1 MEKSQSDPW
10 LPIIKSIF
18 RTAQIEAAEYVDKI
32 IKKEREKDGK
42 LPKGS

>member
-32 IKKEREKDGK
+32 IKKRRGENEEDG
-42 LPKGS
+42 LE